1 VGGFFFDF
9 EAVLSTQVADDA
21 VGAARMLRRFSG
33 RICGLDDV
41 VAVGAAVEIV
51 EDIIKTCEAAALGAY
66 FSVLLYLHEKE
77 DGTIDLSPKGGG
89 VIISWLREQ
98 GYKVDV
104 SDVREKIEIAANNGQ
119 KVDRLNIRRI
129 IKENPTK
136 TYTLG
141 IFANA
146 VNGKDWQDGK
156 YSHQLTCKVRAD
168 DLRLGSYHSSKIR
181 NVPEALLTTELA
193 LVLTYLK
200 TAHCSSI
207 SSGPVDLA
215 HADAGAKCA
224 IMETGAFGADGSKP
238 ATLRGM
244 TGAAMVLLDDQDVV
258 VAMSERRMTEDGPS
272 AYSKYQ
278 PPLVPVVGA
287 PEGFYTAEPLAQ
299 NLDELAAV
307 VKTLPKITDLV
318 LTTSLTTGPKTFL
331 ADYIDKYR
339 LDLQNVEKTNYE
351 LNHAVH
357 YERLA
362 AAEAAVELD
371 DGAAFVLKA
380 SADIGKFDTPRN
392 DEERRSALSCVFWRN
407 PPKYYM
413 TDALVDQGSSGLDA
427 AASRGLLFS
436 PVTRVAVDL
445 VVITTESDR
454 YLADTNGRPIKLNIK
469 NEMTMREQNRVVYDE
484 YLAAVIARGPG
495 ALADPTLRAQYAV
508 YEYVDKAMPPTIA
521 KKGPTN
527 QQRIKWEAEWEAGKH
542 KEWVV
547 RPRVAAAPIP
557 QSLPY

>member
-1 VGGFFFDF
+1 MGGFFFDF

-41 VAVGAAVEIV
+41 VAVGAAVELV
-51 EDIIKTCEAAALGAY
+51 EDIIETCEAAALGAY

-77 DGTIDLSPKGGG
+77 DGTIDLSPEGGG

-119 KVDRLNIRRI
+119 KVDRLNMRRI
-129 IKENPTK
+129 IKENPRK

-168 DLRLGSYHSSKIR
+168 DLRLGSYHQIR

-193 LVLTYLK
+193 LALTYLK
-200 TAHCSSI
+200 TAHCSFI

-287 PEGFYTAEPLAQ
+287 PEGFYTAEPLAP
-299 NLDELAAV
+299 NLVALAAV

-318 LTTSLTTGPKTFL
+318 MTTSLTTGSGTFL
-331 ADYIDKYR
+331 RAYVDKIR
-339 LDLQNVEKTNYE
+339 FDLRNVEKTDYD
-351 LNHAVH
+351 LNLAIHD
-357 YERLA
+357 ERVA
-362 AAEAAVELD
+362 AAEAALLLDSVEK
-371 DGAAFVLKA
+371 FVVRA
-380 SADIGKFDTPRN
+380 SSPFGKFEVPQDG
-392 DEERRSALSCVFWRN
+392 EERRSVICCV
-407 PPKYYM
+407 KVKHLHSSH
-413 TDALVDQGSSGLDA
+413 TADGSVVEGSSDLDA
-427 AASRGLLFS
+427 AASHGLSFS
-436 PVTRVAVDL
+436 KQSQGVDL
-445 VVITTESDR
+445 DIVVITPQYDR
-454 YLADTNGRPIKLNIK
+454 YLVDAKGRPTRVITK
-469 NEMTMREQNRVVYDE
+469 NYDLMRREHRIVYHG
-484 YLAAVIARGPG
+484 YLAAVIAGGPG
-495 ALADPTLRAQYAV
+495 ALADPTLRARYAV
-508 YEYVDKAMPPTIA
+508 YEEVDMKMPPYLLKESKAKQDKWKA
-521 KKGPTN
+521 KK
-527 QQRIKWEAEWEAGKH
+527 R

-547 RPRVAAAPIP
+547 RPRVA
-557 QSLPY
+557 